1 VKNKDCVVICFLC
14 IHFAVQAEK
23 KPKPHF
29 IGFVC
34 DKETNTLIN
43 AGAQLYK
50 GKKGEFLRNAV
61 NKFFEKPIKE

>member
-1 VKNKDCVVICFLC
+1 
-14 IHFAVQAEK
+14 VQADTTK
-23 KPKPHF
+23 KKALKPHF
-29 IGFVC
+29 IGFVV

-61 NKFFEKPIKE
+61 KRFFEEPIR

>member
-1 VKNKDCVVICFLC
+1 
-14 IHFAVQAEK
+14 VQLEK